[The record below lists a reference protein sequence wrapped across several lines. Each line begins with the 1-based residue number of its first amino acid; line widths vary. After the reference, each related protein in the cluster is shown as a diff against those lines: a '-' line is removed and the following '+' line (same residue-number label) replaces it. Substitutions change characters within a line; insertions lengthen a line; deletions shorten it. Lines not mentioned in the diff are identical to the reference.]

1 MRSTL
6 RMTHVEVV
14 VLTKPIT
21 CVMLGWFK
29 GFLTTSHYKGMETN
43 VT

>member
-1 MRSTL
+1 MKSLL

-14 VLTKPIT
+14 VLIKPIT
-21 CVMLGWFK
+21 CVMLRWFK
-29 GFLTTSHYKGMETN
+29 GFLTTPNHKGMETN